1 MIQALPLDLQ
11 STPSRKRTNIK
22 SATSLRNRS
31 PLSNAQNL
39 G

>member
-11 STPSRKRTNIK
+11 DIPSRKRTNIK
-22 SATSLRNRS
+22 SVTSLRNRN